1 MRPSFAL
8 RRSGVVD
15 TTTSLVKEGRI
26 GISGYVWRRTGIGE
40 ELYPNSLIG
49 ALTFAPS
56 PCALLTRQRRYR
68 VNPKL
73 FRAARWGDSF
83 NTGLSSL
90 KERIQFKHRA
100 LARDGGIP
108 IKAAHKSIA
117 LEPVGWDPPFP
128 NKIDH
133 ASKSIMFVLPW
144 LYIGGA
150 DIGALHMVQLFAE
163 AGYRVTVVCTLYKN
177 PQGIELRPLVMQWTH
192 DIHILPSFLRAHD
205 FPRYIKY
212 LIESRG
218 IEDVVLSNSQ
228 LMYELLPAL
237 TEQLPHVKFIDV
249 RPLFVTCELG

>member
-1 MRPSFAL
+1 M
-8 RRSGVVD
+8 
-15 TTTSLVKEGRI
+15 
-26 GISGYVWRRTGIGE
+26 
-40 ELYPNSLIG
+40 
-49 ALTFAPS
+49 
-56 PCALLTRQRRYR
+56 
-68 VNPKL
+68 NPKV

-108 IKAAHKSIA
+108 ITAAHKSIA
-117 LEPVGWDPPFP
+117 LEPVSWDPPFP
-128 NKIDH
+128 NTINH

-218 IEDVVLSNSQ
+218 IENVVLSNSQ

-249 RPLFVTCELG
+249 CSRFPSRALG